1 MLMTGTLTSMKTYGK
16 SILAFAGAVV
26 MAVYP
31 VLTGDHH
38 VSTQDAIALALS
50 VVSLIGVW
58 LVPLAP
64 QAKWAKTAVAFVLTI
79 GQVAAAGLIGGFNA
93 SDVTSL
99 VIAITTF
106 FGVAYAGAVSPTPAG
121 APDIIAKV
129 GVSDS

>member
-1 MLMTGTLTSMKTYGK
+1 MLITGTLTSMKTYGK
-16 SILAFAGAVV
+16 SILAFVGAVV
-26 MAVYP
+26 MAAYP

-38 VSTQDAIALALS
+38 VSTQDAIALLLS
-50 VVSLIGVW
+50 IVSLAGVW

-64 QAKWAKTAVAFVLTI
+64 QAKWAKTAVAFVLTV
-79 GQVAAAGLIGGFNA
+79 GQVAAAGLIGGFDA

-121 APDIIAKV
+121 VPDVAAKV
-129 GVSDS
+129 GVSDN